1 MATLAVSSISRNGV
15 DVTAAA
21 MVAATSGGDAFTTSG
36 QEYLVVNNGDASS
49 HTVQFLFGP
58 GSAQDGVTPTAP
70 THPVPAGKY
79 YIFGP
84 FDIARYADANGLV
97 QVRYDAVTS
106 VKVAVV
112 KGVSVGSG

>member
-1 MATLAVSSISRNGV
+1 MATLSVTSISRNGV

-21 MVAATSGGDAFTTSG
+21 LTAAAAGGDAFTTSG
-36 QEYLVVNNGDASS
+36 QEYLVVNNGDASP

-58 GSAQDGVTPTAP
+58 NAAVDGVAPVAP
-70 THPVPAGKY
+70 THAVPAGKY